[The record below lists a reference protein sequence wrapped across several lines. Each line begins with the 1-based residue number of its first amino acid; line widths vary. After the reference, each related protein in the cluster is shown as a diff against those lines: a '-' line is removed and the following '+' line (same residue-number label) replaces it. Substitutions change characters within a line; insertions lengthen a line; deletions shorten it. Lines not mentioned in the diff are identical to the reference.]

1 MLSEQLFHCLCTQC
15 WLYEMLFRWIRFS
28 VCHSESLWIKVWA
41 KYRKCH
47 FNVMLMTFMLSFEE
61 SFTSLTWS
69 QIFMQPRTHTHTR
82 TNTYSGTQHTHSK
95 PLQYFK
101 RPIWYNKEEDDRE
114 NVIGGTRLGPKKFL
128 ICFLSSTALHFVRWT
143 KLSIKLANLFY
154 VVNRTEKRVFIL
166 SIEG

>member
-15 WLYEMLFRWIRFS
+15 WLYEMLFQWIQF
-28 VCHSESLWIKVWA
+28 SESLWIKVWA

-69 QIFMQPRTHTHTR
+69 QIFMQPCTHTHT
-82 TNTYSGTQHTHSK
+82 YSSTQHTHNA